1 MVGSTLLEPLIC
13 EAGSISSGR
22 LITSLSL
29 LPVSESSSSAVGH
42 SSGVVYCNWLN
53 GCSGHIPAQGCISFS
68 VSTVIIVWFP
78 CWRSCNIVHMHCNDS
93 YDWFYLHAHKLGSD
107 DWSYMSPGKGGM
119 PMMRGEQVSWVLSAG
134 TLEGGCYISYS
145 ENAVPIEIEWFH
157 VYSITRLR

>member
-1 MVGSTLLEPLIC
+1 
-13 EAGSISSGR
+13 
-22 LITSLSL
+22 
-29 LPVSESSSSAVGH
+29 
-42 SSGVVYCNWLN
+42 
-53 GCSGHIPAQGCISFS
+53 
-68 VSTVIIVWFP
+68 
-78 CWRSCNIVHMHCNDS
+78 MHCNDS

-157 VYSITRLR
+157 VYSTTRFALVTGCFLKSDTRVVGSRQLGRRLCYAYIFGRSLWCDDWTYN